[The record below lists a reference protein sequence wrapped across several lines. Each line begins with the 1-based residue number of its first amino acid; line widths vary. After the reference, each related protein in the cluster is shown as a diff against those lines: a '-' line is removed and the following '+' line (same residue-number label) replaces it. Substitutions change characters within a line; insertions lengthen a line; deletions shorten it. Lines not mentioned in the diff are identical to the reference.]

1 MLNKLLQRQLQK
13 HIGEGK
19 IPPDYDSL
27 WKAIS
32 ESYDYYEKDRKMLER
47 SIDLSSL
54 EMIELNGKLQNEA
67 TELEKTSTELN
78 NLFNTI
84 DEVVYSIDMVNRVIL
99 HMSPACERVYGYKQ
113 EDFYADPKLW
123 RRIAHPDDNE
133 KITENYP
140 RLLQGEQVIDQCRI
154 IHKNDGVRW
163 LEYNMV
169 PTLDDK
175 GIMVRIDGITRD
187 ITDKKL
193 IEETLEKTNLEL
205 NTLFNSIH
213 EVLFSV
219 EADATNTN
227 YKTIQMSPA
236 CEKVYGYTVADFFA
250 NPNLWR
256 ELIHPDDI
264 SFIQQNQ
271 SALDSGQ
278 MVSSQYRIKHKDQS
292 WRWIET
298 TVTPTL
304 GKNGMPV
311 RLDGVTT
318 DIHDRKMAKELLLK
332 SEANL
337 RAIFENTDTGYILLD
352 TSQRILSFNQQ
363 ILHFAQQAL
372 TRPLKEGDSLA
383 DCFPEKRRPA
393 IEEMIKKTLQ
403 GEKVHYEE
411 KYEQAYCMPSWYFK
425 RMTAAKDHDGR
436 IIGLTMAITDI
447 SELKN
452 NEEKVKAINESLE
465 LKVGERTAE
474 LESSNKEL
482 EAFGFSVSHDL
493 RSPLRI
499 ISGFGTMLLSTCS
512 DKLDEEEMSCIAVMM
527 ETAGRMGELID
538 DLLEF
543 SRLGRVALTQK
554 RVDMNALVEDA
565 IRELQITQGETGVK
579 IIRNDLGFSESDPKL
594 IKQVWVNLISNA
606 LKYSSKK
613 DKPIIHI
620 GTRQDAEELIY
631 YVKDNGA
638 GFDMSHANKLF
649 NVFQRLHK
657 MSEYEGTGVGLA
669 LAHRII
675 TKHGGRI
682 WADAKVDEGA
692 TFYFTLPVSIT
703 KN

>member
-1 MLNKLLQRQLQK
+1 
-13 HIGEGK
+13 
-19 IPPDYDSL
+19 
-27 WKAIS
+27 
-32 ESYDYYEKDRKMLER
+32 
-47 SIDLSSL
+47 
-54 EMIELNGKLQNEA
+54 
-67 TELEKTSTELN
+67 
-78 NLFNTI
+78 
-84 DEVVYSIDMVNRVIL
+84 
-99 HMSPACERVYGYKQ
+99 
-113 EDFYADPKLW
+113 
-123 RRIAHPDDNE
+123 
-133 KITENYP
+133 
-140 RLLQGEQVIDQCRI
+140 
-154 IHKNDGVRW
+154 
-163 LEYNMV
+163 
-169 PTLDDK
+169 
-175 GIMVRIDGITRD
+175 
-187 ITDKKL
+187 
-193 IEETLEKTNLEL
+193 
-205 NTLFNSIH
+205 
-213 EVLFSV
+213 
-219 EADATNTN
+219 
-227 YKTIQMSPA
+227 
-236 CEKVYGYTVADFFA
+236 
-250 NPNLWR
+250 
-256 ELIHPDDI
+256 
-264 SFIQQNQ
+264 
-271 SALDSGQ
+271 
-278 MVSSQYRIKHKDQS
+278 
-292 WRWIET
+292 
-298 TVTPTL
+298 
-304 GKNGMPV
+304 
-311 RLDGVTT
+311 
-318 DIHDRKMAKELLLK
+318 
-332 SEANL
+332 
-337 RAIFENTDTGYILLD
+337 
-352 TSQRILSFNQQ
+352 
-363 ILHFAQQAL
+363 
-372 TRPLKEGDSLA
+372 
-383 DCFPEKRRPA
+383 
-393 IEEMIKKTLQ
+393 MIKKTLQ